1 MTLTTLKAELLKE
14 FDELIGIVPEN
25 ALLQMSGGKE
35 ICVMCGH
42 PTAADK
48 VVKEL
53 RELMS
58 HALDRAIREVL
69 VGVLPL
75 EVEDCGDHN
84 GIGECC
90 RNAARAEMIAGAKTN
105 FGIDL

>member
-1 MTLTTLKAELLKE
+1 MTSNLTTLKAELLKE
-14 FDELIGIVPEN
+14 FDEKWFRSQNGNELYPPIPFGE
-25 ALLQMSGGKE
+25 KE
-35 ICVMCGH
+35 I
-42 PTAADK
+42 K
-48 VVKEL
+48 NFL
-53 RELMS
+53 S

-90 RNAARAEMIAGAKTN
+90 RNAARAEMISRAKLM
-105 FGIDL
+105 GVEIV